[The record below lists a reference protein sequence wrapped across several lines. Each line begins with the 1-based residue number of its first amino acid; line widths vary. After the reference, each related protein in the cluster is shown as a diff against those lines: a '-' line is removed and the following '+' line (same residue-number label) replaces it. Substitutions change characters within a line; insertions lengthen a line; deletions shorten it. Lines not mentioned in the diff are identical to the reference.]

1 MRQHLL
7 GGWTVRHFK
16 LCLGLQRKGEAQ
28 SFPQTYTPPYR
39 FLTRKTK
46 WVRRMVNAGVVLI
59 FKEDSSC
66 LPDLTNLPLLTPT
79 TPQAPSYST
88 PAASLPQVHY
98 SYLQS
103 VWNLQGTVET
113 R

>member
-1 MRQHLL
+1 M
-7 GGWTVRHFK
+7 
-16 LCLGLQRKGEAQ
+16 
-28 SFPQTYTPPYR
+28 
-39 FLTRKTK
+39 
-46 WVRRMVNAGVVLI
+46 VVLI
-59 FKEDSSC
+59 FKEDGSC

-98 SYLQS
+98 SYLES
-103 VWNLQGTVET
+103 IWNLQGTVET